1 MNSFGPL
8 ASGCGITKLWTF
20 LLLLPHCSLLPRCS
34 VLPSGS
40 LCSSRFSPDSSLF
53 CEGSRGNV
61 TETGNLRHDIIKV
74 LKRDM
79 VSIESIWTNVI
90 FQTRHCTTSLWCHV
104 MPYSVSRE
112 QPKATQ
118 KSWWTHVVIQTDV
131 SFPVASYS
139 FTTLWSPLYFLPLFL
154 SHILYTLC
162 YCIFSRKETVI

>member
-1 MNSFGPL
+1 M
-8 ASGCGITKLWTF
+8 I
-20 LLLLPHCSLLPRCS
+20 
-34 VLPSGS
+34 
-40 LCSSRFSPDSSLF
+40 SSKFSS
-53 CEGSRGNV
+53 E
-61 TETGNLRHDIIKV
+61 
-74 LKRDM
+74 DM

-118 KSWWTHVVIQTDV
+118 RSWWTHVVIQTDV

-162 YCIFSRKETVI
+162 YCVFPEKKPLNRRPEDNGLNLVCIHFSKWSYLALQRTSAALQTLWSSWWNHWPPDGILCF